1 MLHWR
6 RGNAENTCDR
16 PRTIEVRAASGCQR
30 VTILVLEDDTAVLA
44 LLERLLASH
53 GLTVLTA
60 RSAAEADDV
69 VSQCGAPPD
78 VLLSDIIIGGDNG
91 VDYARQLKSREPS
104 IAIIFM
110 TGLAHRAPSA
120 LRSGLGPVLH
130 KPFSAQELFRAIDE
144 LSLTL

>member
-1 MLHWR
+1 LHWR
-6 RGNAENTCDR
+6 RGNTQNTCD
-16 PRTIEVRAASGCQR
+16 R

-44 LLERLLASH
+44 LLERLLANH

-69 VSQCGAPPD
+69 LSQCVAAPD

-91 VDYARQLKSREPS
+91 VDYARELKGRQPS
-104 IAIIFM
+104 IAVIFM